1 VLIAGDEEVL
11 HSTDDKP
18 ADEDDAMDNADD
30 DTDDDVFTSAKT
42 STHMSSSLNTKVAA
56 VEKEQ
61 DMGE

>member
-18 ADEDDAMDNADD
+18 ADEDDAMDNVDD
-30 DTDDDVFTSAKT
+30 DTDDEVFTSAKT